1 MGIWSQASALAAKT
15 PEERNRYVD
24 FLRAVSILV
33 VIIGHW
39 LIATAHY
46 ADGAMTPGHLLKSHP
61 QVQWLTWLFQVMPI
75 FFIVGGYSN
84 GVSLESAE
92 RKGFGYGGWLAGR
105 LNRLVTPLLA
115 LLVFWGGTAFIMEVA
130 GVRPAVITY
139 VSQASLIPTWFLA
152 IYIMLV
158 ILAPLAYKL
167 WKRFGV
173 TSFWGFVA
181 LAVLTD
187 VAFFRFG
194 WQFLGWGNYFW
205 VWLAVHQLGF
215 AWRDGKI
222 RRPAIMLV
230 YSATGFA
237 ILYLA
242 IEIGPYPLAM
252 VGSPDEGLSN
262 TLPPKATLLALAL
275 FQFGLL
281 MAIEGPM
288 RKVLGGLAHLD
299 GDGAHKQHDHDRVL
313 VAHHGDDSSR
323 RSPVVLRRIRVPH
336 GARVDA
342 VVADATGL
350 DCRTNYIAGA
360 CSARAVD
367 VRTRCGEG
375 AGQRTTGRTANRR
388 RDHDL
393 PGNLDTRIVRL
404 QQRRGAAAR
413 LGCTRPGRRRR
424 RCQRPAA
431 YVTRC
436 APRISTGRQIAV
448 RIRKIRNRS
457 RSFSGRDDRRMITP
471 TSDMKIS

>member
-39 LIATAHY
+39 LIATGHY
-46 ADGAMTPGHLLKSHP
+46 SDGTMTPGHLLKSHP

-84 GVSLESAE
+84 AVSLESAE
-92 RKGFGYGGWLAGR
+92 RRGSGYSGWLAGR
-105 LNRLVTPLLA
+105 MNRLVTPLLA
-115 LLVFWGGTAFIMEVA
+115 LIVFWGATAFIMELA
-130 GVRPAVITY
+130 GARPAVITY

-167 WKRFGV
+167 WKKFGV

-187 VAFFRFG
+187 VAFFRFD
-194 WQFLGWGNYFW
+194 WRFLGWGNYFW

-222 RRPAIMLV
+222 RHPAIMLV
-230 YSATGFA
+230 YGATGFA
-237 ILYLA
+237 VLYLA
-242 IEIGPYPLAM
+242 INLGPYPLAM

-288 RKVLGGLAHLD
+288 RRVLNNLRLWTATVLINSMIMTVYLWHITVMIMLGVALWYFDGFGFRMEPGSTLWWQTRPVWIGVLMALLVPVALVLSTFERVAPREPGSEPPAARQIVGAIMICLGITILSLFGFSNENVPHLD
-299 GDGAHKQHDHDRVL
+299 WAALGLVIVGAGVNGL
-313 VAHHGDDSSR
+313 L
-323 RSPVVLRRIRVPH
+323 PTLR
-336 GARVDA
+336 GAR
-342 VVADATGL
+342 
-350 DCRTNYIAGA
+350 
-360 CSARAVD
+360 
-367 VRTRCGEG
+367 
-375 AGQRTTGRTANRR
+375 Q
-388 RDHDL
+388 
-393 PGNLDTRIVRL
+393 
-404 QQRRGAAAR
+404 
-413 LGCTRPGRRRR
+413 
-424 RCQRPAA
+424 
-431 YVTRC
+431 
-436 APRISTGRQIAV
+436 
-448 RIRKIRNRS
+448 
-457 RSFSGRDDRRMITP
+457 
-471 TSDMKIS
+471 